1 MNKESMKR
9 KHMEESN
16 VILQNRLSNKTS
28 DQPLFSGNVEKI
40 NQRKDTLKDKLINQL
55 KGK

>member
-16 VILQNRLSNKTS
+16 VILQNRLNNKTS
-28 DQPLFSGNVEKI
+28 EPLFSGNVEKS
-40 NQRKDTLKDKLINQL
+40 NQRKVILKDKLLNQL

>member
-1 MNKESMKR
+1 MNKSVLKR

-28 DQPLFSGNVEKI
+28 EPSFSKNIEKT
-40 NQRKDTLKDKLINQL
+40 NQRKDILKDKLINQL

>member
-1 MNKESMKR
+1 MNKELMKR

-16 VILQNRLSNKTS
+16 VILQNRLNNKTA
-28 DQPLFSGNVEKI
+28 QPVFSGNVEKS
-40 NQRKDTLKDKLINQL
+40 NQRKDLLKDKLINQL

>member
-1 MNKESMKR
+1 MNKETMKR

-16 VILQNRLSNKTS
+16 VILQNRLNNKS
-28 DQPLFSGNVEKI
+28 SEPLFSGNVEKS
-40 NQRKDTLKDKLINQL
+40 NQRKDILKDRLINQL

>member
-1 MNKESMKR
+1 MNKELMKR

-16 VILQNRLSNKTS
+16 VILQNRLNNKTS
-28 DQPLFSGNVEKI
+28 EQSFSNNIEKS
-40 NQRKDTLKDKLINQL
+40 NQRKDLLKDKLINQL

>member
-1 MNKESMKR
+1 MNKSVLKR

-16 VILQNRLSNKTS
+16 LILQNRLNNKTS
-28 DQPLFSGNVEKI
+28 EQSFSGNIDKS
-40 NQRKDTLKDKLINQL
+40 NQRKDLLKDKLINQL

>member
-16 VILQNRLSNKTS
+16 VILQNRLSNKS
-28 DQPLFSGNVEKI
+28 SEQPLFSGNVEKI
-40 NQRKDTLKDKLINQL
+40 NQRKDLLKDKLINQL